1 MAYIIGL
8 FLILAFVFSTA
19 SGGDV
24 IGSLKN
30 KISETI
36 FPKSQTEIT
45 VENLKN
51 DYKTLGDFFSST
63 APAILNS
70 KGTSSETKS
79 ALEKAAAAFNNS
91 KGIVDSLEQLTKED
105 KNLLEA
111 AVEKMLGLDE
121 KPTLEPTSIPPQC
134 KLVCGE

>member
-70 KGTSSETKS
+70 KGTS
-79 ALEKAAAAFNNS
+79 
-91 KGIVDSLEQLTKED
+91 
-105 KNLLEA
+105 
-111 AVEKMLGLDE
+111 
-121 KPTLEPTSIPPQC
+121 
-134 KLVCGE
+134 